1 MSKNFPVNG
10 FEWVEKLSKFDER
23 LIKNYDED
31 IDKDIFLNYM
41 LSIQKVCLVF
51 IAIYHFYLKERKSNK
66 CNKLVCDFYDK
77 KTIKTI
83 KTLKQAPKHGSIS
96 KKVHRLI

>member
-10 FEWVEKLSKFDER
+10 FEWVEKLSKFDAR

-31 IDKDIFLNYM
+31 INKDIFLNYM

-51 IAIYHFYLKERKSNK
+51 IAIYHFYLKERKSK
-66 CNKLVCDFYDK
+66 YVISLFVTFMTRKL
-77 KTIKTI
+77 
-83 KTLKQAPKHGSIS
+83 
-96 KKVHRLI
+96 